1 MAPAAA
7 VGEID
12 VDDPTA
18 YEANSQPWEIMA
30 TPVET
35 RTFGHRNTYLV
46 TPSVILY
53 RESFDSRLRV
63 QVLTPAGM
71 FGFTI
76 PIWLGSRSRYWE
88 SPYSASGLPASMP
101 GALDAVIDAGQPH
114 LIVLIS
120 LDHAGNTVGIA
131 RLRPRLRGLKAPAA
145 GSARGRASP
154 GSVIARGA
162 GGRAAKTA
170 CVAPR

>member
-63 QVLTPAGM
+63 QGLTPAGM

-76 PIWLGSRSRYWE
+76 PLQLGRFAGEYRSLFGELPSQTLARY
-88 SPYSASGLPASMP
+88 P
-101 GALDAVIDAGQPH
+101 ID
-114 LIVLIS
+114 
-120 LDHAGNTVGIA
+120 T
-131 RLRPRLRGLKAPAA
+131 
-145 GSARGRASP
+145 ASP
-154 GSVIARGA
+154 LVLQPN
-162 GGRAAKTA
+162 
-170 CVAPR
+170 C